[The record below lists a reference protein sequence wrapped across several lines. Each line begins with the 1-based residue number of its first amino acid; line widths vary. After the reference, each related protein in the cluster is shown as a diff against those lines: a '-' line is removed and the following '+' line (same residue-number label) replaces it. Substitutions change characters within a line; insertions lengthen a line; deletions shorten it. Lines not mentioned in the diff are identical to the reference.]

1 MEDGSSIRKTKEE
14 MQEEE
19 EVAKAVNKTL
29 AEEEKK
35 RKEEEDEKKNPKDE
49 KEKKKNRTR
58 TEGSKKKEDEDV
70 KGKDQDEAC
79 PPLNS
84 TCPVE
89 IQCPEVPEC
98 SPCEECGSCPD
109 VDPCQPC
116 GPCPPIHCQPCPATN
131 CTSVD
136 NTAKVPQE
144 CPNPV
149 EVTMPLPV
157 AIAVGA
163 TLGALVTG
171 VAAGIGLLL
180 RYASPIESGFVF
192 LASLI
197 LMWYL
202 SSHHP
207 EVARELGGRVVTL
220 LREATNTLGHR
231 IAEAIR
237 HRDQVSFPPNKFS
250 LPKNEFH
257 VSNRKSLH

>member
-1 MEDGSSIRKTKEE
+1 MRKKT
-14 MQEEE
+14 EEE
-19 EVAKAVNKTL
+19 KKEDEEIEKAVNATL
-29 AEEEKK
+29 AEEEEKK
-35 RKEEEDEKKNPKDE
+35 RLEEEK
-49 KEKKKNRTR
+49 
-58 TEGSKKKEDEDV
+58 KKKEDEAKIKKLD
-70 KGKDQDEAC
+70 KEKSKKEGNSGREDQPEKDDQPEGQDEAC
-79 PPLNS
+79 PSANF
-84 TCPVE
+84 TCPE
-89 IQCPEVPEC
+89 IKPC

-116 GPCPPIHCQPCPATN
+116 GPCPPIHCQPCPVAN

-237 HRDQVSFPPNKFS
+237 HRDQVSFPPNIF
-250 LPKNEFH
+250 F
-257 VSNRKSLH
+257 